1 MCEGD
6 DPGEQGRSTVRSRQL
21 FPDTSWALALN
32 RLMENMSKAPSQ
44 GGWLGRAFVGLAGI
58 WSLERGTE
66 RPRQSR
72 LSGHLSPSPYFSE
85 KALCSPCGCWS
96 TSPSMALGEPAG
108 GDDWFYCTDGETETH
123 RRGKTCPRPQRKK
136 RPYCFF
142 CPQVGAPPPLTPP
155 SPSPTPV
162 LELCGR
168 LLPSLGRLWRGWEG
182 WAWSSLEDTV
192 PYPCSSF
199 ERAWQLTRGLPVY
212 KEQQQK
218 LIGRRLDEASLGLW
232 SQALNWVPFKVTR
245 DTDRPTLPP
254 SPQAMDPC
262 CC

>member
-44 GGWLGRAFVGLAGI
+44 GGWLGRAFVGPAGI

-72 LSGHLSPSPYFSE
+72 LSGHSSPSPYFSE

-96 TSPSMALGEPAG
+96 TCGGNQQVAMTGSTAQMGKLRLAEEAG
-108 GDDWFYCTDGETETH
+108 LAPGHKE
-123 RRGKTCPRPQRKK
+123 RRGRTVSSA
-136 RPYCFF
+136 
-142 CPQVGAPPPLTPP
+142 PQVGAPPPLTPP

-168 LLPSLGRLWRGWEG
+168 LLPSLGRLWRGWKG
-182 WAWSSLEDTV
+182 WAWNSLEDTV

-218 LIGRRLDEASLGLW
+218 LTGRRLDEASLGLW
-232 SQALNWVPFKVTR
+232 SQALNWVLFKVTR